1 MENWVIIILTN
12 VVLIS
17 LLLYCKIYIKLNYQ
31 RNGSND
37 YIAVDV
43 YCYRR
48 LLTYSMQVPVIEI
61 TDSKNSL
68 WLKSKIKAGQSQDE
82 THIKREQRFI
92 KKTVNFYMLHPKRL
106 KRVVRLARYYARL
119 YCNVMNKFIK
129 SMHCEKLQWKTI
141 YGSEDAEQTGIV
153 TGMLWTVKELMI
165 TRLKNRVIVTKNPII
180 NVNPLYGQNSFIV
193 DFQCIFSIRLG
204 NVINAMRILYKH

>member
-12 VVLIS
+12 IVLIC
-17 LLLYCKIYIKLNYQ
+17 LLLYCKIYIKFNYQ
-31 RNGSND
+31 RNGTND

-92 KKTVNFYMLHPKRL
+92 EKTVKFYILHPRRL
-106 KRVVRLARYYARL
+106 KRVVRLVRYYARL
-119 YCNVMNKFIK
+119 YCSVMNKVIE

-180 NVNPLYGQNSFIV
+180 NVNPLYGQNSFNV